1 MASLADL
8 EKADTLFLQGN
19 GAPTD
24 VHPHNLRVA
33 GASRTNY
40 SQLLPYPSR
49 EMVEHADLYRRLMT
63 NFGDLFEWIE
73 NAVSKLYYMKVVHW
87 RLRIG

>member
-1 MASLADL
+1 LL
-8 EKADTLFLQGN
+8 LQGDN
-19 GAPTD
+19 APTD

-40 SQLLPYPSR
+40 SQFLPYPSR
-49 EMVEHADLYRRLMT
+49 EMVEHADLYRAMIT

-73 NAVSKLYYMKVVHW
+73 NVVRYLYYLEIPHW
-87 RLRIG
+87 EAEI